1 MYILYLQF
9 SDSISFAMDKI
20 DEQSYLG
27 CMKIGSHSSH
37 KALIIL
43 NQNQLKYLKESTY
56 EACIKRNPF
65 LLKSEFLI
73 ETLSCHMSVVDPVI
87 PIKVFFVRKLNEF
100 KKTSS
105 SSSSFDRENWW
116 SFIRELFHS
125 IFR

>member
-1 MYILYLQF
+1 
-9 SDSISFAMDKI
+9 MDKI

-56 EACIKRNPF
+56 EAFIKRNPF

-73 ETLSCHMSVVDPVI
+73 ESSLSCHMSVVDPVI
-87 PIKVFFVRKLNEF
+87 PIKVFFERKLNDF
-100 KKTSS
+100 KETSS

-116 SFIRELFHS
+116 RFICESFHS